1 MAETVKGI
9 NIKLSLDG
17 KDLQNEIKE
26 INKDLREQQKDLRAI
41 NTNLRYDSSNL
52 ELWRK
57 KQSQLNEILKGT
69 KERLA
74 KQNEQLAKAKEGLKL
89 GTISE
94 AEFRKL
100 ERNISYTEADIRRV
114 NSQLEQT
121 KDKLKSLGNEK
132 FDNLAKLGGTLTK
145 SLTAPILG
153 AVAALTALATKGINT
168 ADELKNTAQRIGVN
182 VEALQEW
189 NHVATLAGVET
200 GKLEKAFGKVNNIL
214 ADIALGDVKSFA
226 GVFHALGISLDELEG
241 KSTEEAF
248 EIIRVA
254 LSQVEDQSIRTALA
268 NKLFGD
274 KLGSDLIPILS
285 MESDE
290 ISDLRDE
297 ARKLGIITNEQI
309 EQTSGY
315 KDSLDKLKQST
326 TALSVEIAT
335 VMIPMMSKV
344 VDTLQNSVI
353 PAVRTAVEWWNNL
366 SSSTKTII
374 LTLTTLAATIGPVL
388 SIAGKVGPTIKGAS
402 VAFKALG
409 SAGMF
414 AGAGI
419 NFATLGIGA
428 LIAIVVMALMQSESF
443 KELLKELFDVFMK
456 LLEPIMKLVQVLM
469 DALKPILDTVIGIFT
484 RLIDLLVP
492 IIDMIL
498 RPIIKQ
504 LGFLADLFEMLAP
517 LIEMVGNILN
527 SILGPALEL
536 IGKILEPIFKIL
548 EKIIKLFEKIF
559 GFITEVGDAVS
570 GVLGGVFEKVTGV
583 FNGITDFVGGAFS
596 KVADFASGTINKVK
610 DVVGDVVG
618 GVKDAVGGAI
628 NTVGDFVGN
637 AASKVGGFVSGLFG
651 KVKDTVGGIINNVK
665 EGVSG
670 AVSKVGDFI
679 GNTASKVGDFAK
691 NAVSGVSN
699 VASNIVGGVSNAV
712 SKTKEAVSGVLGK
725 VGGFFANTFNLKK
738 SAQTS
743 NVSNSNSTTNNVT
756 VNTTSSTFDI
766 DSINRALGG
775 KFI

>member
-69 KERLA
+69 QERLA

-226 GVFHALGISLDELEG
+226 GVFHALGISMDELEG

-254 LSQVEDQSIRTALA
+254 LSQVEDQSLRTALA

-290 ISDLRDE
+290 ISDLREE

-326 TALSVEIAT
+326 QALSVEIAT
-335 VMIPMMSKV
+335 VIIPMMSKV
-344 VDTLQNSVI
+344 VDALQNSVI

-388 SIAGKVGPTIKGAS
+388 SVVGKVGPIIKGAS

-484 RLIDLLVP
+484 KLIDLLVP
-492 IIDMIL
+492 IIDML
-498 RPIIKQ
+498 LKPLVKQ
-504 LGFLADLFEMLAP
+504 LEFLGTLFEKLSP
-517 LIEMVGNILN
+517 LIEMVGNVLN
-527 SILGPALEL
+527 SVLGPALDV
-536 IGKILEPIFKIL
+536 IGKILEPIFKVL
-548 EKIIKLFEKIF
+548 EKIIGLFEKIF
-559 GFITEVGDAVS
+559 NFASEIGDKVG
-570 GVLGGVFEKVTGV
+570 GVLGGVADKIGGLFKGVTDV
-583 FNGITDFVGGAFS
+583 VGGAFNKVS
-596 KVADFASGTINKVK
+596 EFAGGVAD
-610 DVVGDVVG
+610 
-618 GVKDAVGGAI
+618 
-628 NTVGDFVGN
+628 
-637 AASKVGGFVSGLFG
+637 KVGGFFSGVVG
-651 KVKDTVGGIINNVK
+651 KVKDTIG
-665 EGVSG
+665 G
-670 AVSKVGDFI
+670 AVSKVGDFV
-679 GNTASKVGDFAK
+679 GNTVSKVSDFAS
-691 NAVSGVSN
+691 NAVSTVSN
-699 VASNIVGGVSNAV
+699 VAKNVAAGVTNFANNAKEKVGGLFS
-712 SKTKEAVSGVLGK
+712 K
-725 VGGFFANTFNLKK
+725 VGGFFADTFNLKK
-738 SAQTS
+738 NTQTTNNSTS
-743 NVSNSNSTTNNVT
+743 NQTTNNVT
-756 VNTTSSTFDI
+756 VNTSSSTFDI

-775 KFI
+775 KLV